1 MYLPPTTV
9 LPSNSTVPSN
19 TTVPANSTAPANTTA
34 PASGGWL
41 LLEYYF
47 DFLNIKLTIY

>member
-1 MYLPPTTV
+1 MYIPPTTV

-19 TTVPANSTAPANTTA
+19 TTVPANSTAPANSTTA
-34 PASGGWL
+34 PATGSWL

-47 DFLNIKLTIY
+47 DFLNIKLTI